1 MNESGGPATPIL
13 ELDTSSGPEARHVEI
28 DGRAYRMLHPEE
40 MSLRGRLEFA
50 RRSSKLGLIGTL
62 DMKGYA
68 ELDIRLMADLERAL
82 DQCVRDV
89 LPDIEPDV
97 VARLNPDN
105 KLAIIAAFG
114 KGQNTD
120 DGDSDPEAEGREDVP
135 AEPQEVQESR
145 KRTAPYRLSK
155 RSMEGRGRAG

>member
-1 MNESGGPATPIL
+1 MNETAGSATPIL

-62 DMKGYA
+62 DMQGYA
-68 ELDIRLMADLERAL
+68 ELDVRLMADLERAL

-89 LPDIEPDV
+89 LPDIEHDV

-114 KGQNTD
+114 KGQNAD
-120 DGDSDPEAEGREDVP
+120 EGDADPEDESREDVP
-135 AEPQEVQESR
+135 AAPAEVPASR
-145 KRTAPYRLSK
+145 KHTAPYRLSK
-155 RSMEGRGRAG
+155 RSMEGRGKAG